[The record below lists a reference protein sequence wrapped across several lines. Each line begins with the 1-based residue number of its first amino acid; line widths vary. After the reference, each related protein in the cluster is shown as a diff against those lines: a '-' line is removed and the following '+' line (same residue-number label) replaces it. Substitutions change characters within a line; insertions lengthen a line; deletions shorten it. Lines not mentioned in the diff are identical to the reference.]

1 MSDELLKKVLNK
13 LNEISPPVK
22 IIPVDSSDGEST
34 IEFIPQEDVCYI
46 TSYSDRVGYN
56 VMIVTTGGKKYYNN
70 LLLSDLEREL
80 GNNPNFL
87 RTKKQYIVNLNNI
100 AKVRINRSRD
110 LWFKGIEQPAINAVS
125 PDNLKEFK
133 SKYAFNVWSG
143 FR

>member
-1 MSDELLKKVLNK
+1 M
-13 LNEISPPVK
+13 K

-133 SKYAFNVWSG
+133 SKYAFNV
-143 FR
+143 